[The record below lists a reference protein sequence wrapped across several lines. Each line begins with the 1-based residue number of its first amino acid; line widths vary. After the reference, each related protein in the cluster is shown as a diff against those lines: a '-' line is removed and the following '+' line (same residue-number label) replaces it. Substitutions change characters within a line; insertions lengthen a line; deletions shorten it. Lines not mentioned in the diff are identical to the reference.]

1 MKTQPELLLEL
12 SRRFGTDKDYI
23 IASGG
28 NSSFKTADHLWITAS
43 GSFLGRLSE
52 SDLLKLSR
60 AKLANL
66 RSKTYETDSRQ
77 REIDVKNDLL
87 STMEDGFT
95 GARPS
100 VETSLH
106 DLIEYPFVLHTHPT
120 LVNGLLCS
128 KKAEIM
134 TRKIFGDVVLYIGY
148 HDPGY
153 TLFTKVQE
161 GVEAYRRELGADP
174 KIIFLQNHGIFVG
187 GESPEEIIQLYKM
200 VENEIGKEITK
211 RPDISERPPGDLA
224 ESVLPGLQNIVSR
237 YGAMFL
243 KVRNNA
249 LIESYLEDE
258 QSFAKISK
266 PFTPDIIVFCKSHY
280 LYVNRGNNPETILSA
295 LESEVG
301 DFHAQYGYVPKVI
314 LVKNLGLISA
324 ADNET
329 YSGIILDIFEDLM
342 KISCYSDNFG
352 GPNFMNAREISF
364 IEDWEAEKYRY
375 EMARKSSS
383 NLRNT

>member
-1 MKTQPELLLEL
+1 MQTQLELLLEL
-12 SRRFGTDKDYI
+12 SKRYGTDKDYV

-43 GSFLGRLSE
+43 GSFLGRLRE

-60 AKLANL
+60 VKLAKL

-77 REIDVKNDLL
+77 REEDVKNDLI
-87 STMEDGFT
+87 STIEGSFT
-95 GARPS
+95 GVRPS

-106 DLIEYPFVLHTHPT
+106 DLIEYSFVLHTHPT

-128 KKAEIM
+128 SNAEIV
-134 TRKIFGDVVLYIGY
+134 TRKIFGDLALYIGY
-148 HDPGY
+148 HDPGF
-153 TLFTKVQE
+153 TLFKKVQE
-161 GVEAYRRELGADP
+161 GVLAYRRERGVDP
-174 KIIFLQNHGIFVG
+174 KLIFLQNHGIFVG
-187 GESPEEIIQLYKM
+187 GESPDEIINMYKT
-200 VENEIGKEITK
+200 VEKAIDKEITI
-211 RPDISERPPGDLA
+211 RPDLSERPVDELA
-224 ESVLPGLQNIVSR
+224 QSILPGLQKLVSK
-237 YGAMFL
+237 YNTMFL

-249 LIESYLEDE
+249 LIESYLENE

-266 PFTPDIIVFCKSHY
+266 PFTPDIIVFCKSNY
-280 LYVNRGNNPETILSA
+280 LYVNGGKNPETILSA
-295 LESEVG
+295 LDSEIGNV
-301 DFHAQYGYVPKVI
+301 HSQSGYIPKVI

-329 YSGIILDIFEDLM
+329 YSEIILDIFEDLM

-352 GPNFMNAREISF
+352 GPHFMSAREISF

-375 EMARKSSS
+375 NMARTK
-383 NLRNT
+383 